1 MNRADRRR
9 LKRMAK
15 HPERLA
21 HAIASNLPR
30 GAASTAETVKLV
42 GGPMDGWLVKPDAPA
57 LQAGW
62 WPEHLA
68 DLAREAFEQTRKVGL
83 ARGVPEH
90 ELPAWDGITDAKRAE
105 YVQMARAQKG
115 DGRYAL
121 TAGSREARWEPA
133 G

>member
-9 LKRMAK
+9 LKSMAK

-21 HAIASNLPR
+21 RAIAANLPR
-30 GAASTAETVKLV
+30 GTASTAETVKLV
-42 GGPMDGWLVKPDAPA
+42 DGPMDGWLVEPDAPA

-62 WPEHLA
+62 WPAHLA
-68 DLAREAFEQTRKVGL
+68 DLAREAFEQTRRVGV

-90 ELPAWDGITDAKRAE
+90 ELPTWDGITDAKRAE
-105 YVQMARAQKG
+105 YVQMVRAKKG

-121 TAGSREARWEPA
+121 SAGGREARWEPA